1 MGLRDLVYE
10 VYERRLAG
18 RLEQIDRSRLPR
30 HVGIILDGNRRWA
43 KGVGKSTAGGH
54 QAGADKIVEFL
65 GWCEESHVE
74 VVTLW
79 LLSTDNLQRARGG
92 AAAAARDHRGDRP
105 RPGGASPLADPSG
118 GCAGPP
124 RPTRRLPRSRRP
136 RRPRAT
142 CRA

>member
-54 QAGADKIVEFL
+54 QAGADKIATWRSV
-65 GWCEESHVE
+65 
-74 VVTLW
+74 
-79 LLSTDNLQRARGG
+79 AAGG
-92 AAAAARDHRGDRP
+92 SIRWVRWT
-105 RPGGASPLADPSG
+105 S
-118 GCAGPP
+118 C
-124 RPTRRLPRSRRP
+124 PTRRLPRSRRP

-142 CRA
+142 CQA